1 MLGKVVEYTVT
12 VTEDN
17 IAKTVGSGSLE
28 VFSTPSLAALAEK
41 TACILLDGTL
51 EDGSTT
57 VGTVLNIKHLAPTP
71 IGMDVKCVCRLT
83 EVDGRRYCFAMEIY
97 DACGVVGEVYH
108 ERFLVYKDSFMKKAN
123 SRGKV

>member
-12 VTEDN
+12 VTEAN

-28 VFSTPSLAALAEK
+28 VFATPSLAALAEK
-41 TACILLDGTL
+41 TACLLIDGAL

-71 IGMDVKCVCRLT
+71 IGMEVKCVCKLT
-83 EVDGRRYCFAMEIY
+83 EIDGRRYCFSMELY
-97 DACGVVGEVYH
+97 DVCGVVADVYH
-108 ERFLVYKDSFMKKAN
+108 ERFLVYKESFMKKAN
-123 SRGKV
+123 SRGNV